1 MTGTAFPSL
10 VVTKSLIFSIS
21 ILHIYVAKGLREYAY
36 AAAEKLKS
44 VDRLDA
50 KEHKGKVGS
59 SIFQKAADL
68 LFS

>member
-1 MTGTAFPSL
+1 MSISILCA
-10 VVTKSLIFSIS
+10 VTESFFFTIS
-21 ILHIYVAKGLREYAY
+21 ILHIYVAKGLREYAF

-44 VDRLDA
+44 VERLDA

-59 SIFQKAADL
+59 SVFQKAADL